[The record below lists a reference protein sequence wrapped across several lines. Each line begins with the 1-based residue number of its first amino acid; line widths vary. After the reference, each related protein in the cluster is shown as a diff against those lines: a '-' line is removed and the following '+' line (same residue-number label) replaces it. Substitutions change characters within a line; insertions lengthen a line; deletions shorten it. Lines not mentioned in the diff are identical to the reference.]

1 MQSHHRY
8 FSASASLKAWGLY
21 VTCAGRSR
29 SEPGVD
35 FPSRAHPDEY
45 YFSWE
50 RGRVLREWQ
59 LVLVEEGRGEVEFRD
74 RRLALAKGALL
85 SLPPDCWHRYRPD
98 RATGWT
104 TRWIGFGGDMA
115 ARLMGAAGF
124 CAAGDVRDLS
134 GSRHMRNLFGAT
146 VAVVVESGTEQPYT
160 AAARLYAQLAALAER
175 GADDG
180 GERARREDI
189 VRRAQAHLAEHC
201 SEVVDLEA
209 LAASLGVP
217 YRTFRHLFTKECGM
231 APHRFQLE
239 VRLTRA
245 KHLLGF
251 SDLPVAEIAASLGF
265 RSTWYFAH
273 FFQRETGRSATQ
285 YRKGSRVP
293 SAASAAR

>member
-1 MQSHHRY
+1 MQSHYRY

-29 SEPGVD
+29 SEPGAE

-74 RRLALAKGALL
+74 RHLPLAPGTLL

-98 RATGWT
+98 PATGWT
-104 TRWIGFGGDMA
+104 TGWIGFGGDMA

-124 CAAGDVRDLS
+124 GAEGGIRDLS
-134 GSRHMRNLFGAT
+134 EARHLRNLFSAT
-146 VAVVVESGTEQPYT
+146 VAAAVESGTEQPYST
-160 AAARLYAQLAALAER
+160 AARLYAQLAALAER
-175 GADDG
+175 GTAER
-180 GERARREDI
+180 GERERREDI
-189 VRRAQAHLAEHC
+189 VRRAQTHLAEHC
-201 SEVVDLEA
+201 GEVIDLEA
-209 LAASLGVP
+209 LAVSLGVP
-217 YRTFRHLFTKECGM
+217 YRTFRHLFAKECGM
-231 APHRFQLE
+231 APHRYQLE

-265 RSTWYFAH
+265 RSTWHFAH

-285 YRKGSRVP
+285 YRKENRGTERP
-293 SAASAAR
+293 